1 MGIMTDTFSMGPL
14 PVLMIFRPACAM
26 SQVTVQIYRHSDCY
40 GHAAQKF
47 LRHNVAVLQ

>member
-14 PVLMIFRPACAM
+14 PVHVIFRPACTM

-40 GHAAQKF
+40 GQAAQKF
-47 LRHNVAVLQ
+47 LQHNVTVLQ